1 MVQVMSE
8 LLVEEGCGPSPQAP
22 APHQM
27 WAERETTGEMYTGS
41 LGQCLL

>member
-8 LLVEEGCGPSPQAP
+8 LLVEEGSGPSPQAP
-22 APHQM
+22 APDQK
-27 WAERETTGEMYTGS
+27 WADREAGS